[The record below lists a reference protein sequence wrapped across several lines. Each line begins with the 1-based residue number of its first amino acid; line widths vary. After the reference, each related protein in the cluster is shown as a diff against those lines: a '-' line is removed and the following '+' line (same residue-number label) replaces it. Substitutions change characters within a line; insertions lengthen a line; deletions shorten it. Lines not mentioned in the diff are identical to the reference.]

1 MNEKGYILAL
11 DQGTT
16 SSRSLLVNNLFE
28 VVERSQQEFDQIY
41 PKNGWVEH
49 DPMLIWETQLQT
61 AKRVVKTLSEEI
73 KIAGIGI
80 TNQRETTIV
89 WNKVTGKPVYNA
101 IVWQDRRTG
110 SYCENLMKQGSG
122 DLVQSK
128 TGLLIDAYFS
138 ASKIRWIL
146 DNVTGAQESA
156 NRNEL
161 LFGTVDTWL
170 VWNLTKGE
178 KHITDVSNASRTMLF
193 NIHEMQWDVDLIQL
207 FNIPKSMLPTVVD
220 CSGMLAETD
229 SCYFGYPIPITGI
242 MGDQQ
247 AALFGQMCVKPGMVK
262 STYGTGCFLM
272 LNTGNTVIKSAHK
285 MLSTVGWKIGDEVSY
300 ALEGSV
306 FIGGAVIQWLR
317 DEMEFFI
324 EAADSESLA
333 EAAPNNGGIYF
344 VPALTGLGAPYWDA
358 NATGAI
364 LGITRSTTK
373 AHLTRAALE
382 SICFQVNDVIKAMNQ
397 DVDFPI
403 NELRVDGGAAFN
415 SLLVQFQSDIA
426 HINVIRPSQIETT
439 AMGVAFMAGIGLGNH
454 SVESLINMWSLEQ
467 KFTPQMPVQMVQEMV
482 TKWNEAVKR
491 SLNWSN

>member
-1 MNEKGYILAL
+1 
-11 DQGTT
+11 
-16 SSRSLLVNNLFE
+16 
-28 VVERSQQEFDQIY
+28 
-41 PKNGWVEH
+41 
-49 DPMLIWETQLQT
+49 
-61 AKRVVKTLSEEI
+61 
-73 KIAGIGI
+73 
-80 TNQRETTIV
+80 
-89 WNKVTGKPVYNA
+89 
-101 IVWQDRRTG
+101 
-110 SYCENLMKQGSG
+110 
-122 DLVQSK
+122 
-128 TGLLIDAYFS
+128 
-138 ASKIRWIL
+138 
-146 DNVTGAQESA
+146 
-156 NRNEL
+156 
-161 LFGTVDTWL
+161 
-170 VWNLTKGE
+170 
-178 KHITDVSNASRTMLF
+178 
-193 NIHEMQWDVDLIQL
+193 
-207 FNIPKSMLPTVVD
+207 
-220 CSGMLAETD
+220 
-229 SCYFGYPIPITGI
+229 
-242 MGDQQ
+242 
-247 AALFGQMCVKPGMVK
+247 
-262 STYGTGCFLM
+262 
-272 LNTGNTVIKSAHK
+272 
-285 MLSTVGWKIGDEVSY
+285 
-300 ALEGSV
+300 LEGSV

-364 LGITRSTTK
+364 FGITRSTTK

-415 SLLVQFQSDIA
+415 SLLVQFQSDIS